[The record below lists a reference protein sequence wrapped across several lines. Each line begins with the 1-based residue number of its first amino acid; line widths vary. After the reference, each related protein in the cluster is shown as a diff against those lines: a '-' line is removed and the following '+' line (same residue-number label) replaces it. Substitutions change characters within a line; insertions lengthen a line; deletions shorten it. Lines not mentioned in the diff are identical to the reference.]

1 MEINGQKIMV
11 EGKILRVAKPHAN
24 PQDEWFDD
32 IDNPEMVIDSLRKS
46 KHRPDILTFWQRLPH
61 TKPKYRYT
69 MELDSIAALP
79 IKSYSYWWEKQIDR
93 KARNKARKA
102 EKKGVIVRPAAL
114 DDRFIGGIISIFNET
129 PIRQGR
135 RYQHYGKDFE
145 TVKREFSRFSF
156 REEIFGAY
164 LGEELVGFIMLC
176 NAGNYLFLGQ
186 IISKIAH
193 RDLAPNNALL
203 AKAVERCVE
212 KGFPYLVYAYWLD
225 DALGD
230 FKRSNG
236 FQKFDLPRYFVPLSR
251 KGQVALSLGLHRL
264 SPFGLHR
271 GWKRTIP
278 KQVRDPLKKLRA
290 HLYKLRGRLAN
301 ECNSR

>member
-11 EGKILRVAKPHAN
+11 KGKILRVAKPHAN

-32 IDNPEMVIDSLRKS
+32 VENPEMLINDLRKS
-46 KHRPDILTFWQRLPH
+46 KYCPDILTFWQRLPD
-61 TKPKYRYT
+61 TKPKYSYV

-79 IKSYSYWWEKQIDR
+79 IKSYSYWWEKQMDR

-102 EKKGVIVRPAAL
+102 EKKGVMVRPATF
-114 DDRFIGGIISIFNET
+114 DDRFIEGITSIFNET

-135 RYQHYGKDFE
+135 RYLHYGKDLE

-156 REEIFGAY
+156 REESFGAY

-186 IISKIAH
+186 IISKVVH

-203 AKAVERCVE
+203 AKAVERCAE

-236 FQKFDLPRYFVPLSR
+236 FQKFDLPRYFVPLTK
-251 KGQVALSLGLHRL
+251 KGKLALSLRLHRL
-264 SPFGLHR
+264 SPFGLHC
-271 GWKRTIP
+271 GWKRAVP
-278 KQVRDPLKKLRA
+278 KDVRNSMKKLRA
-290 HLYKLRGRLAN
+290 RWYDLKERATSVFH
-301 ECNSR
+301 